1 MKKESQQAT
10 LDIALARAAHD
21 MRNPLQVISGTAEV
35 MLLQAQDSSQQESLR
50 RILQQ
55 TEFMTF
61 VMDDLVSFARPMEIG
76 SRTNTLEE
84 MHAVL
89 VPKITKFAESE
100 RVTVQFSTLPDLR
113 LSSLVM
119 HKFSRIL
126 LNLINNAIAQ
136 SYGGTVQVEICTDD
150 HQVTFKVE
158 DDGAGMEYDPDDS
171 SKRSIL
177 AEKGLGIGI
186 ICALVAGLDG
196 KVCWVN
202 EPRSVVSVKIPL

>member
-1 MKKESQQAT
+1 MIKKSQQAT
-10 LDIALARAAHD
+10 LDITLARVAHD

-35 MLLQAQDSSQQESLR
+35 MLLQTDDSGQQEALR

-61 VMDDLVSFARPMEIG
+61 VMDDLVDFARPMEVG

-89 VPKITKFAESE
+89 EAKITKFAESE
-100 RVTVQFSTLPDLR
+100 RVKMQFSAFPDLR
-113 LSSLVM
+113 LSSLVI

-126 LNLINNAIAQ
+126 INLINNAIAQ
-136 SYGGTVQVEICTDD
+136 SYGGTVKVEIHADD
-150 HQVTFKVE
+150 HHVTFNVE
-158 DDGAGMEYDPDDS
+158 DDGAGMEYDPGDTD
-171 SKRSIL
+171 KQSIL

-186 ICALVAGLDG
+186 ICSLVEGLDG
-196 KVCWVN
+196 KVCWVK
-202 EPRSVVSVKIPL
+202 EPRSVASVKIPL